1 MLESITLLGISKQRI
16 SRPKKNAWRGW
27 QGKILPRKILLVLWD
42 KAQTKEKYDG
52 YFEEDLECKRN
63 GWAGHCDR
71 GDRTDNWS
79 GHLGPGG
86 AVPAVE
92 GLRLN
97 GNRYTN

>member
-1 MLESITLLGISKQRI
+1 MVLEDGCNISNNSRREPWRNLRLLLFLTRE
-16 SRPKKNAWRGW
+16 
-27 QGKILPRKILLVLWD
+27 ILFVLWD
-42 KAQTKEKYDG
+42 KAQTKEKYDR
-52 YFEEDLECKRN
+52 YFEEDLEYKRN

>member
-1 MLESITLLGISKQRI
+1 MIFERACEESQALFCFT
-16 SRPKKNAWRGW
+16 
-27 QGKILPRKILLVLWD
+27 RKIPFVLWD
-42 KAQTKEKYDG
+42 KAQTKEKYNG
-52 YFEEDLECKRN
+52 YFEEDLEYKRN

>member
-1 MLESITLLGISKQRI
+1 MLESITLLGISKRRI

-42 KAQTKEKYDG
+42 KAQTKERYDG
-52 YFEEDLECKRN
+52 YFEEDLEYERN

-71 GDRTDNWS
+71 SDRTDNRS
-79 GHLGPGG
+79 GHLGSGE

-92 GLRLN
+92 ELRI
-97 GNRYTN
+97 

>member
-1 MLESITLLGISKQRI
+1 MLESITLLGISKRRI

-42 KAQTKEKYDG
+42 KAQTKEEYDG
-52 YFEEDLECKRN
+52 YFEEDLEYKRN

-71 GDRTDNWS
+71 SDRTDNRS
-79 GHLGPGG
+79 GHLGSGE

-92 GLRLN
+92 ELRI
-97 GNRYTN
+97 

>member
-1 MLESITLLGISKQRI
+1 MPNSTNILAKSNSKAEICGSFLFTR
-16 SRPKKNAWRGW
+16 KN
-27 QGKILPRKILLVLWD
+27 LFVLWD

-52 YFEEDLECKRN
+52 YFEEDLEYKRN

>member
-1 MLESITLLGISKQRI
+1 MVLEDGWNISNNSRREPWRNLRLL
-16 SRPKKNAWRGW
+16 
-27 QGKILPRKILLVLWD
+27 LFTRKIPFVLWD

-52 YFEEDLECKRN
+52 YFEEDLEYKRN